1 IDAGSLQY
9 REQDQH
15 YLFAVETVTM
25 IYDRNGKRVH
35 LATKE
40 ANGSFT
46 SERLQLAKR
55 NGYRYSERVALP
67 PGVYQARVGVLE
79 PATEKFGTATAWI
92 EVPDLNKNKLA
103 LSALLL
109 TRDASKP
116 ALSSSA
122 TMESMSPAVT
132 QGVTV
137 YKQGEDLDYH
147 LVIYSAKNPTGK
159 DLSIQIE

>member
-1 IDAGSLQY
+1 
-9 REQDQH
+9 
-15 YLFAVETVTM
+15 
-25 IYDRNGKRVH
+25 
-35 LATKE
+35 
-40 ANGSFT
+40 
-46 SERLQLAKR
+46 
-55 NGYRYSERVALP
+55 
-67 PGVYQARVGVLE
+67 
-79 PATEKFGTATAWI
+79 
-92 EVPDLNKNKLA
+92 KNKLA

-159 DLSIQIE
+159 DMSIQIEVVQNDKAVYQGQWSDVEARAIEKDSKGIEVGGSL